1 MTTDHIVCGKLD
13 NRINLRPFTT
23 RDMAKIRLH
32 VKRMDPDRQVKSM
45 SISVGESGIWFEGRL
60 WELDAFF
67 SMASIKGIRRLLV
80 LTSQE
85 YLQIV
90 EHASAHSM
98 RIDVFE
104 TRFPVFSDI
113 KYSSCPRTNLDVL
126 MKHLR
131 TVDHLGIRA
140 DSLSRDLA
148 QRYWRSAAKKLQF
161 KNGHDRHFFFAYKD
175 GYQEVFKLKEERPDR
190 VIVALDFNSM
200 YVDSMKGGFCD
211 PKTIEYKDF
220 RREVIAPGDLTN
232 GIYRVRLLCAS
243 ESFLLDHHPFRYK
256 RLGRSWYF
264 QLHPGNNIETLL
276 HKDELIYFSK
286 FFERIEILE
295 GLISAHTIEHPLLK
309 KGLNLYAER
318 MYHRRRGDRVRE
330 NLCKIS
336 MQHMH
341 SASNQKRFSKK
352 LFKNLEQV
360 RDFLSNSFS
369 MNLDTLGLKEIAEF
383 LTRHKYFDLT
393 LTSKGY
399 QLSYLDIG
407 ASTTVFSLSAQV
419 IANARLKVVQTLER
433 FLSHRS
439 VELCYANIDSI
450 HLSIHREEL
459 DAFLKQ
465 NQDIISDRL
474 GALKIEAIGDQGY
487 WFDVGRYWLKKD
499 GEVVLFKNKEFNH
512 KAASDPFISRRKVSR
527 FVETPTF
534 THMQTYVTKIE
545 KSFAY
550 HKRLEHRS
558 SQEFRFARFQYEEI
572 KELHTANLT
581 EAREQLSSMK
591 TKVELFT
598 HISKKVQSESV
609 ESKNLQRYQV
619 TWRSGDS
626 SQ

>member
-13 NRINLRPFTT
+13 NRTDLGPFTT
-23 RDMAKIRLH
+23 RDTAKIRLH
-32 VKRMDPDRQVKSM
+32 VKRMAPDRQVPSM
-45 SISVGESGIWFEGRL
+45 SISAGESGIWFEGRL
-60 WELDAFF
+60 WEPDAFF
-67 SMASIKGIRRLLV
+67 SMASTKGVRRLLV

-104 TRFPVFSDI
+104 TSFPVFSDI
-113 KYSSCPRTNLDVL
+113 KYSSCPRTNHDVL

-131 TVDHLGIRA
+131 TLDQLGIRA

-148 QRYWRSAAKKLQF
+148 QRYWRAAAKKLQF
-161 KNGHDRHFFFAYKD
+161 KNGYDRHFFFAYKD

-200 YVDSMKGGFCD
+200 YVDSMKGGFCE
-211 PKTIEYKDF
+211 PSSVEYKDF
-220 RREVIAPGDLTN
+220 RGEAGAPGDLAN
-232 GIYRVRLLCAS
+232 GIYRVRLLGAR

-276 HKDELIYFSK
+276 HKDELIYFSP
-286 FFERIEILE
+286 FFERIELLE
-295 GLISAHTIEHPLLK
+295 GLVSADTIEHPLLN
-309 KGLNLYAER
+309 KGLNLYTER

-352 LFKNLEQV
+352 FFGDMEQV
-360 RDFLSNSFS
+360 RDFLSTSFM
-369 MNLDTLGLKEIAEF
+369 MNLDTIGLDEIVEF
-383 LTRHKYFDLT
+383 LTRHKYFGLT
-393 LTSKGY
+393 HSPQGY
-399 QLSYLDIG
+399 QLSYLDVG
-407 ASTTVFSLSAQV
+407 ASSTVFSLSAQV
-419 IANARLKVVQTLER
+419 VANARLKVVQTLER

-450 HLSIHREEL
+450 HLSIHRDEV
-459 DAFLKQ
+459 DAFLEQ
-465 NQDIISDRL
+465 NQDIISDQL
-474 GALKIEAIGDQGY
+474 GALKVEAIGDQGY

-499 GEVVLFKNKEFNH
+499 GEVVLFKNKGFNH
-512 KAASDPFISRRKVSR
+512 KAASDPFVSRRKVSR

-534 THMQTYVTKIE
+534 THLQTYVTKIE
-545 KSFAY
+545 NSFTY
-550 HKRLEHRS
+550 HQRLEHRS
-558 SQEFRFARFQYEEI
+558 SQESRFARFQYEEI

-591 TKVELFT
+591 TKVELFAR
-598 HISKKVQSESV
+598 ISNKVQSESV
-609 ESKNLQRYQV
+609 D
-619 TWRSGDS
+619 G
-626 SQ
+626 